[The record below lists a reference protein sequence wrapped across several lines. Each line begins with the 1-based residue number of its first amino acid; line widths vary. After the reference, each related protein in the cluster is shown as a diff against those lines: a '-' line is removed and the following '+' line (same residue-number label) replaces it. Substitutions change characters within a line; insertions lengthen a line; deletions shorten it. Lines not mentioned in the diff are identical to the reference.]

1 MATPL
6 PSYQG
11 PVYPPMGPF
20 PLHGI
25 PNPIISQP
33 SSEATLYVGNLSP
46 VTDEMRLHGMFSPY
60 GSLSN
65 SKVMRD
71 LYTSISRRFGFVSF
85 ATVDEA
91 QKAKEALNY
100 TKIDNFEIRICF
112 KKITSEFKEGA
123 NLFIKNIDKKA
134 STKQLDELFSKYGKV
149 VSCSIRTDD
158 KGESLGYGYI
168 QYESEESAE
177 AAREKLNGNTSF
189 GQAIKVEKFV
199 SSKNRETVKNNLYFK
214 NFPKSWDQDR
224 CTQQIKDLFGA
235 HGTIVSSDVKPK
247 TFSDGV
253 TRFSGFC
260 AMETQESAK
269 LILEK
274 YNNTKLEG
282 SAEDEEPFYVA
293 IAESKN
299 ARATKLKKEFIGLRN
314 TTNLYVKSILETVTE
329 EQLRSAFSKYGEITS
344 LMIGSSQPP
353 FIPNGQTVKYAFI
366 NFKNEKMATEVLLS
380 AKKDADLKALIH
392 PAHKKT
398 IDFIVYHQSKASRME
413 YLRMKQRLQQSLHF
427 GSMGGMMNM
436 NFPGN
441 FKKNAPF
448 GAMQNMQMFPYAQYP
463 NQGRGMPGYNRNM
476 PGMNARTPPIG
487 EHLPSS
493 STSRQGEDEEVFNLE
508 YLKSHKSEFLG
519 YDKERQN
526 NILGN
531 LMYHKVMESGLSNK
545 DLAPKI
551 TGMLIDMDILDL
563 TEIIEIMENKESL
576 NERVNEALDVIN
588 TNED

>member
-1 MATPL
+1 MPPYPA
-6 PSYQG
+6 QM
-11 PVYPPMGPF
+11 YPPMAGPF
-20 PLHGI
+20 PVHGMQNHI
-25 PNPIISQP
+25 VNQA
-33 SSEATLYVGNLSP
+33 SSETTLYVGNLSP
-46 VTDEMRLHGMFSPY
+46 VTDEMRLHSMFAPY
-60 GSLSN
+60 GQISSA
-65 SKVMRD
+65 KIMRD
-71 LYTSISRRFGFVSF
+71 LYTSTSRRFGFVSF
-85 ATVDEA
+85 ATVEEA

-123 NLFIKNIDKKA
+123 NLFIKSIDKKVT
-134 STKQLDELFSKYGKV
+134 TKQLDELFSKYGKV

-168 QYESEESAE
+168 QYETEESAE
-177 AAREKLNGNTSF
+177 TAREKLNGNTNF
-189 GQAIKVEKFV
+189 GVAIKVEKFI
-199 SSKNRETVKNNLYFK
+199 SSKNRDTVKNNLYFK
-214 NFPKSWDQDR
+214 NFPKSWDKDQ
-224 CTQQIKDLFGA
+224 CAQKIKELFGA
-235 HGTIVSSDVKPK
+235 HGTIVSSDVKGK
-247 TFSDGV
+247 TFSDGA
-253 TRFSGFC
+253 TRYSGFC

-269 LILEK
+269 TILEK
-274 YNNTKLEG
+274 YNNAKLDG
-282 SAEDEEPFYVA
+282 SAEGDDAFYVA

-299 ARATKLKKEFIGLRN
+299 SRANKLKKEFSAHRN

-329 EQLRSAFSKYGEITS
+329 DQLRSAFSKYGEITS
-344 LMIGSSQPP
+344 MMIGSSQPP
-353 FIPNGQTVKYAFI
+353 FIPNGQTVKYAYI

-398 IDFIVYHQSKASRME
+398 LDFVVYHQNKANRLE

-427 GSMGGMMNM
+427 GNMGGMMNM
-436 NFPGN
+436 NFQGN

-448 GAMQNMQMFPYAQYP
+448 GVIPNMQMFPYQPFP

-476 PGMNARTPPIG
+476 PGMNARTPPID

-493 STSRQGEDEEVFNLE
+493 STSRQGEDEEIFNLE

-576 NERVNEALDVIN
+576 NERVSEALDVIN